1 MFFQRCRRI
10 LLKLLV
16 IWDLIGGV
24 KIACKAQFNKNY
36 YATVNTNIDEA
47 TRKKNEVDVDIELN
61 IPQKSFFE
69 SFESY
74 EPKLHAAINASFDE
88 YKRKQKSW

>member
-1 MFFQRCRRI
+1 MKRP
-10 LLKLLV
+10 
-16 IWDLIGGV
+16 G
-24 KIACKAQFNKNY
+24 
-36 YATVNTNIDEA
+36 
-47 TRKKNEVDVDIELN
+47 KNEVDVDIELN